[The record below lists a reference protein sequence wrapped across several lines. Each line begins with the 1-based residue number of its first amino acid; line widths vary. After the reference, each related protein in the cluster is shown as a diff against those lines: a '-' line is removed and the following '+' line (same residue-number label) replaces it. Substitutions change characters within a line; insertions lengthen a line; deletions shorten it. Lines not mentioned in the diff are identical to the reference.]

1 LAELIS
7 NTSPLQYLHQ
17 LGQLELLRR
26 LSERVIVPPAVV
38 EELAAGKAAGF
49 DVPVVSGL
57 DWIMVRS
64 PLGASAE
71 RLVADLGRG
80 ETQVLMLA
88 LESPRSVAV
97 LDDAMARRV
106 AITLGIKV
114 TGTLGLLLDSKA
126 AGFVPSVKLFLDRL
140 EELGFWVSRR
150 ARILVLRRAG
160 EEV

>member
-1 LAELIS
+1 LPELIS

-88 LESPRSVAV
+88 LESPASVAV

-106 AITLGIKV
+106 AMTLGIKV

-126 AGFVPSVKLFLDRL
+126 AGLVPSVKPFLDRL
-140 EELGFWVSRR
+140 QELGFWISGR
-150 ARILVLRRAG
+150 ARTLVLRRAG